1 MSAPIFDE
9 LLRQLRRARAARTG
23 GDRFL
28 HDRAFDDCLDRLAD
42 IRKTITSALIV
53 GHAND
58 KWTAALSATL
68 PDAIVTQAPEGDV
81 LHVAPASFDLCL
93 SIGELETSADLITA
107 AFTLRQLLAPG
118 GLLLGAI
125 VGGDSLPR
133 LRAAMLAADLA
144 GGGATPRIHPS
155 IDGPSLSALLS
166 AVGFVEP
173 VVDVDRLNVSYANL
187 DRLVED
193 LRAMGCSN
201 ILAERSRRP
210 LTRGQVAIARSAFL
224 DGNDRA
230 TERFDLLH
238 FAAWAP
244 QP

>member
-1 MSAPIFDE
+1 MSAPIFDS
-9 LLRQLRRARAARTG
+9 LLRQRRRARAARTG

-28 HDRAFDDCLDRLAD
+28 HDRAFDDCLERLAD

-53 GHAND
+53 GQAD
-58 KWTAALSATL
+58 EKWTASLAAILPGCIVAAATN
-68 PDAIVTQAPEGDV
+68 DEV
-81 LHVAPASFDLCL
+81 LQIAPASVDLCL
-93 SIGELETSADLITA
+93 SIGELETSVDLTTS
-107 AFTLRQLLAPG
+107 AFTLRQLLVPG
-118 GLLLGAI
+118 ALLLGAI
-125 VGGDSLPR
+125 VGGNSLPQ
-133 LRAAMLAADLA
+133 LRAAMLAADLV

-155 IDGPSLSALLS
+155 IDGPSLSALLGT
-166 AVGFVEP
+166 VGFVET
-173 VVDVDRLNVSYANL
+173 VVDVDRLDVSYPNL

-193 LRAMGCSN
+193 LRAMGCTN

-210 LTRGQVAIARSAFL
+210 LTRSQVAAARTAFL
-224 DGNDRA
+224 DDNDRV